1 MAKGNLLQQS
11 WHLLTKGLAW
21 VWVLLALVPFIFMVT
36 TSLKP
41 RGAAQAIP
49 PQWIFVPTLEH
60 YATVLGGATS
70 ASQAILPLL
79 GHSAIVAIA
88 TTILTL
94 GVGLPAA
101 YALTLPT
108 FRARRFLSQWIL
120 STLMFPPVVAVI
132 PVFILAG
139 QLNLTDTYPVLV
151 IPYTAFNL
159 PIVVWILRSSILQ
172 VPKDIEEAAV
182 VDGCDQFALLRR
194 IILPLVTTGL
204 ATAGI
209 LSVILSWNEYLF
221 ALTLTRSDVKTAPIG
236 VNEFTGMFGTDWGSL
251 TAAAV
256 AIVLPIVIMTFA
268 LRRHLVEGL
277 TLGAVK

>member
-1 MAKGNLLQQS
+1 MANVLRHAWQALS
-11 WHLLTKGLAW
+11 NGLAW
-21 VWVLLALVPFIFMVT
+21 LWVLMALVPFLFMLT

-41 RGAAQAIP
+41 RGAAQAVP
-49 PQWIFVPTLEH
+49 PQWIFTPTFEH
-60 YATVLGGATS
+60 YTTVLGGATS

-79 GHSAIVAIA
+79 FHSAVVATA

-101 YALTLPT
+101 YALTLPK
-108 FRARRFLSQWIL
+108 FRARRFLSKWIL

-151 IPYTAFNL
+151 VPYTAFNL
-159 PIVVWILRSSILQ
+159 PIVIWILRSSILQ
-172 VPKDIEEAAV
+172 VPKEVEEAAF
-182 VDGCDQFALLRR
+182 VDGCNQFQLLYRV
-194 IILPLVTTGL
+194 ILPLVATGL

-209 LSVILSWNEYLF
+209 LCVILSWNEYLF
-221 ALTLTRSDVKTAPIG
+221 ALVLTRADVKTAPIG

-256 AIVLPIVIMTFA
+256 AIVAPIVVMTIA
-268 LRRHLVEGL
+268 LRRHMVEGL